1 MVNIY
6 NMNNIYEETKFLMKK
21 YNLTANKKLGQ
32 NFLVDSEAINSIVA
46 SANLT
51 KKDMVIEIGPGLG
64 TLTSMLIEKAGK
76 VIAIELDDRMIKILG
91 DRFLLY
97 DNFELINEDV
107 LKVDLSSL
115 IEKNSEFEN
124 IKVVANLPYYIT
136 TPIIMKLLENRLKIE
151 SITIMI
157 QKEVAERIVATP
169 GSKLSGAITYSVHY
183 YAEPEKIALVPN
195 TSFIPSPEVDSEVI
209 KLNIRKSP
217 PVKIDNEK
225 LFFNVI
231 KASFMQRRKTL
242 SNGLVNGGIVKNKA
256 KAIEI
261 LKNMGLEYTESRMN
275 HPSIASGYVIKTE
288 PTKGSEVKA
297 GTTVTVYVSL
307 GAQTVMKQVP
317 DVTGINVDDAKRVL
331 ESYGLKVG
339 EVKLDETSDEP
350 YGTVL
355 FQDPAEGDMVATG
368 SFVNL
373 TISQGDTVVSR
384 LTITVPLPS
393 SIDRDVTVSA
403 YLDDMEVRRET
414 INPKNTTSWKP
425 SFSGEGIGRVKIY
438 IDDEIYMEYIVD
450 FDEGIHEI
458 DSDYSQDFQ

>member
-107 LKVDLSSL
+107 LKVNLSSL

-261 LKNMGLEYTESRMN
+261 LKNMGLEENVRGEELTLEQFANLSN
-275 HPSIASGYVIKTE
+275 K
-288 PTKGSEVKA
+288 
-297 GTTVTVYVSL
+297 
-307 GAQTVMKQVP
+307 
-317 DVTGINVDDAKRVL
+317 IN
-331 ESYGLKVG
+331 
-339 EVKLDETSDEP
+339 
-350 YGTVL
+350 
-355 FQDPAEGDMVATG
+355 
-368 SFVNL
+368 
-373 TISQGDTVVSR
+373 
-384 LTITVPLPS
+384 
-393 SIDRDVTVSA
+393 
-403 YLDDMEVRRET
+403 
-414 INPKNTTSWKP
+414 
-425 SFSGEGIGRVKIY
+425 
-438 IDDEIYMEYIVD
+438 
-450 FDEGIHEI
+450 
-458 DSDYSQDFQ
+458 

>member
-217 PVKIDNEK
+217 PVKIDNER

-261 LKNMGLEYTESRMN
+261 LKNMGLEENVRGEELTLEQFANLSN
-275 HPSIASGYVIKTE
+275 K
-288 PTKGSEVKA
+288 
-297 GTTVTVYVSL
+297 
-307 GAQTVMKQVP
+307 
-317 DVTGINVDDAKRVL
+317 IN
-331 ESYGLKVG
+331 
-339 EVKLDETSDEP
+339 
-350 YGTVL
+350 
-355 FQDPAEGDMVATG
+355 
-368 SFVNL
+368 
-373 TISQGDTVVSR
+373 
-384 LTITVPLPS
+384 
-393 SIDRDVTVSA
+393 
-403 YLDDMEVRRET
+403 
-414 INPKNTTSWKP
+414 
-425 SFSGEGIGRVKIY
+425 
-438 IDDEIYMEYIVD
+438 
-450 FDEGIHEI
+450 
-458 DSDYSQDFQ
+458 

>member
-1 MVNIY
+1 
-6 NMNNIYEETKFLMKK
+6 MNNIYEETKFLMKK

-261 LKNMGLEYTESRMN
+261 LKNMGLEENVRGEELTLEQFANLSN
-275 HPSIASGYVIKTE
+275 K
-288 PTKGSEVKA
+288 
-297 GTTVTVYVSL
+297 
-307 GAQTVMKQVP
+307 
-317 DVTGINVDDAKRVL
+317 IN
-331 ESYGLKVG
+331 
-339 EVKLDETSDEP
+339 
-350 YGTVL
+350 
-355 FQDPAEGDMVATG
+355 
-368 SFVNL
+368 
-373 TISQGDTVVSR
+373 
-384 LTITVPLPS
+384 
-393 SIDRDVTVSA
+393 
-403 YLDDMEVRRET
+403 
-414 INPKNTTSWKP
+414 
-425 SFSGEGIGRVKIY
+425 
-438 IDDEIYMEYIVD
+438 
-450 FDEGIHEI
+450 
-458 DSDYSQDFQ
+458 